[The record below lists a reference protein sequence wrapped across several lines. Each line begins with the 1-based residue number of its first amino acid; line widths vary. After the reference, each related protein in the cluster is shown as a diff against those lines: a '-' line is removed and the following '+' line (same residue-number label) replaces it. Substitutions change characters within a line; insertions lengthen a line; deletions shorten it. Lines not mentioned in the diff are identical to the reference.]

1 MLRRY
6 KVTDCPNIAE
16 VIKISDLE
24 KFKDADILLIRA
36 RTQNEDELNDLTD
49 QIGAYNLPA
58 IILITNFDTTVHE
71 VVEKLEKGE

>member
-6 KVTDCPNIAE
+6 KVTDCPSIAE

-36 RTQNEDELNDLTD
+36 KVQNEDELNDLTE
-49 QIGAYNLPA
+49 QIGQYNLPA
-58 IILITNFDTTVHE
+58 IVITVNFDTTVHE
-71 VVEKLEKGE
+71 FHEKLEQGE